1 MPPRS
6 TRANSAS
13 LTNILL
19 KEASKEFRKMKL
31 NSEAT
36 DKKN

>member
-1 MPPRS
+1 MPQKSRP
-6 TRANSAS
+6 NSAS